1 MRTIALVVLSIGLSA
16 SALAGPID
24 DQFAAG
30 VDGIPWGTKLHD
42 LVAIRPGGDHYFS
55 TAPGER
61 MYTLLDDEPLFD
73 IPRAGTRI
81 QYQFGKSNEV
91 RSVAI
96 GVPYERR
103 EQLLGQLL
111 ALFGQ
116 YEKPVTRG
124 TALHYYWRADR
135 RCRIAVRAS
144 REPRNGIL
152 EFWVHVIEERADGA
166 SR

>member
-61 MYTLLDDEPLFD
+61 TYTLLDDEPLFD
-73 IPRAGTRI
+73 IPRRRHANSI
-81 QYQFGKSNEV
+81 PV
-91 RSVAI
+91 R
-96 GVPYERR
+96 
-103 EQLLGQLL
+103 
-111 ALFGQ
+111 
-116 YEKPVTRG
+116 
-124 TALHYYWRADR
+124 
-135 RCRIAVRAS
+135 
-144 REPRNGIL
+144 
-152 EFWVHVIEERADGA
+152 EE
-166 SR
+166 